1 MKPRPQM
8 TLLQENGVPTGP
20 FRTVEEVLADPQV
33 AARNFVVELE
43 HPALGVV
50 KSLATPIPFLGERVT
65 YQRHPPLLGE
75 QTYEVLAELGLST
88 REISELRS
96 RDVI

>member
-1 MKPRPQM
+1 MKPRPRM

-20 FRTVEEVLADPQV
+20 IRTVEEALADPQV

-88 REISELRS
+88 QVFSELRS
-96 RDVI
+96 RGVI